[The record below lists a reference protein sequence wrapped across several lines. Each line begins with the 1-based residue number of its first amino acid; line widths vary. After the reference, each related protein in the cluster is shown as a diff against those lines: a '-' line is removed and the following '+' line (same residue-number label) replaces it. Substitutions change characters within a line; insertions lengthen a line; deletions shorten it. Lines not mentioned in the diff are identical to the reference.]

1 MVYLFIPGPSM
12 LEGGKSVQSIVRCE
26 SGVTRGSQSD

>member
-1 MVYLFIPGPSM
+1 MVYLFIPEPFM
-12 LEGGKSVQSIVRCE
+12 LQDGKSVQSIVHCE